1 MDFQV
6 WYFIALPALFLAGW
20 IARGY
25 EARVR
30 AADQGGAPKAL
41 FRGLNFLLNDQPDR
55 AIDAFIEVA
64 KLDPETIELHYA
76 LGNLFRRRGEFD
88 RAVRVHNYLLGRADL
103 PASERAK
110 ALAELA
116 QDYLKGGML
125 DRAEAGFQQLVE
137 DPAHR
142 FDALRA
148 LLRIHATGRDWVRA
162 IDTARQ
168 LEREG
173 GETHRVAIAHFH
185 CELAERAVA
194 AGDLA
199 AAHRLLEEALV
210 ADRGSVRASIL
221 AGDIAQREGN
231 SAGAIEHWLRIASDA
246 PEYLALI
253 GERLSAALDAA
264 GRRSEALNLLR
275 RVLLDH
281 PSIDLLDITVRRT
294 QEWEGNTAGE
304 AMLREELNRHPSLLG
319 FERLLAMRAA
329 SAPGKDRELEL
340 LRGLI
345 QAQARNLSRYRCG
358 TCGFRTRSFPWQC
371 PGCLS
376 WDSYPPKRIEELEA
390 AA

>member
-6 WYFIALPALFLAGW
+6 WYFIALPALFLVGW

-30 AADQGGAPKAL
+30 EADQGGAPKAL

-103 PASERAK
+103 PARERAK

-162 IDTARQ
+162 IDAARQ

-199 AAHRLLEEALV
+199 AAHRLLEETLV

-294 QEWEGNTAGE
+294 QEWEGNAAGE

>member
-6 WYFIALPALFLAGW
+6 WYFVALPVLFLAGW

-25 EARVR
+25 ETRVR
-30 AADQGGAPKAL
+30 TADQGGAPKAL

-88 RAVRVHNYLLGRADL
+88 RAVRVHNYLLSRADL
-103 PASERAK
+103 PATERAK

-116 QDYLKGGML
+116 HDYLKGGML
-125 DRAEAGFQQLVE
+125 DRAEAGFQQLVD

-148 LLRIHATGRDWVRA
+148 LLRIHATGRDWDRA
-162 IDTARQ
+162 IDSARQ

-185 CELAERAVA
+185 CELAERAIA
-194 AGDLA
+194 AGNLA
-199 AAHRLLEEALV
+199 GAHRWLEEALV
-210 ADRGSVRASIL
+210 ADRGSVRASML
-221 AGDIAQREGN
+221 AGDLALREGDT
-231 SAGAIEHWLRIASDA
+231 ATAIEYWLRIASDA
-246 PEYLALI
+246 PDYLGLI

-264 GRRSEALNLLR
+264 GRRSEAIHLLR

-281 PSIDLLDITVRRT
+281 PSIDLLDIVVRRT
-294 QEWEGNTAGE
+294 QEWEGNAAGE
-304 AMLREELNRHPSLLG
+304 AVLREELHRHPSLLG
-319 FERLLAMRAA
+319 FERLLAMRTA
-329 SAPGKDRELEL
+329 SNPGRDRELEL
-340 LRGLI
+340 LHGFI
-345 QAQARNLSRYRCG
+345 QVQARNLSRYRCG
-358 TCGFRTRSFPWQC
+358 SCGFRTRSFSWQC
-371 PGCLS
+371 PGCLR
-376 WDSYPPKRIEELEA
+376 WDSYPPKRLEELDA
-390 AA
+390 PA

>member
-103 PASERAK
+103 PATERAK

-125 DRAEAGFQQLVE
+125 DRAEAGFQQLVD

-231 SAGAIEHWLRIASDA
+231 SAAAIEHWLRIASDA

-253 GERLSAALDAA
+253 GERLSAALDGA
-264 GRRSEALNLLR
+264 GRRAEALNLLR

-281 PSIDLLDITVRRT
+281 PSIDLLDVTVRRT
-294 QEWEGNTAGE
+294 QEWEGNAAGE
-304 AMLREELNRHPSLLG
+304 AVLREELNRHPSLLG

-329 SAPGKDRELEL
+329 AAPGKDRELEL
-340 LRGLI
+340 LRTLI

-376 WDSYPPKRIEELEA
+376 WDSYPPKRIEELESA
-390 AA
+390 A

>member
-1 MDFQV
+1 MDFQA
-6 WYFIALPALFLAGW
+6 WYFVALPALFLAGW

-30 AADQGGAPKAL
+30 AADQGGAPTAL

-103 PASERAK
+103 PTSERAK

-125 DRAEAGFQQLVE
+125 DRAEAGFQQLVD

-162 IDTARQ
+162 IDAARQ

-194 AGDLA
+194 VGDLTA
-199 AAHRLLEEALV
+199 ARRLLEEALV

-221 AGDIAQREGN
+221 AGDIALREGD
-231 SAGAIEHWLRIASDA
+231 SIAAIEHWLRIASDA

-281 PSIDLLDITVRRT
+281 PSIDLLDVTVRRT
-294 QEWEGNTAGE
+294 QEWEGNAAGE
-304 AMLREELNRHPSLLG
+304 AMLREELHRHPSLLG
-319 FERLLAMRAA
+319 FERLLAVRAA
-329 SAPGKDRELEL
+329 SAPGKDPELEL

-358 TCGFRTRSFPWQC
+358 TCGFRTRSFSWQC

-376 WDSYPPKRIEELEA
+376 WDSYPPKRIEELETA
-390 AA
+390 A

>member
-30 AADQGGAPKAL
+30 EADQGGAPKAL

-103 PASERAK
+103 PARERAK